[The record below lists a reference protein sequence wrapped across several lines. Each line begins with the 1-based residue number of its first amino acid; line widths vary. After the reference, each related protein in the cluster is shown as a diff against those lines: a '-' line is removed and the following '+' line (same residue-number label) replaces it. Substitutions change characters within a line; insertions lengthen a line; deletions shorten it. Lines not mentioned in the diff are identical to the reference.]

1 METVKKKIHPLQT
14 NIHVN
19 NNIHKYYIQRL
30 SGSPISHFTTLFVHM
45 AALIAPPSTKQN
57 FSVQLKTAGALKFD
71 HYMALFS
78 QLYNHKFFLVKGK
91 KLDVWNYNI
100 HI

>member
-1 METVKKKIHPLQT
+1 MQT

-30 SGSPISHFTTLFVHM
+30 SGSPISHLTTLFVPL
-45 AALIAPPSTKQN
+45 AALIAPPSTKQD
-57 FSVQLKTAGALKFD
+57 FFVQLKTAVALNFD

-78 QLYNHKFFLVKGK
+78 QLYNHMFFSVKGK
-91 KLDVWNYNI
+91 KSDV
-100 HI
+100 